1 MAPPLKP
8 GSAEYNRQARVA
20 AAQQETARRE
30 RTATQ
35 AAQKRAATT
44 GALSAAGTS
53 FRNFTTG
60 VPPGAETDAQGIA
73 RRRNE
78 ATARTA
84 AAGKKL
90 PKGGNPSGRAD
101 QGSADRATVQEFD
114 AKEAARRRAQRSNG
128 VTGST
133 SGKSN
138 ATAQRSTER
147 VTDKPGSLP
156 KPSDQQQPAME
167 GGPNQRPRIST
178 EGTSSTQKF
187 SIQSFR
193 SEIVENGVLPSHSY
207 LVTFSPFR
215 LGFPENAPLTRFVTQ
230 KRNTLVL
237 RCESIVLP
245 APALLEEENIRRY
258 GYGPVEKIPYGVQ
271 FSDVTMTWLVDKNS
285 ELVDFMHQWMNTIVM
300 HDSPNAS
307 MTPSTNPDVQRPDL
321 TNYSPYEVGYKDGY
335 TNPIVR
341 VYVYNRQ
348 NQTVIEYEMYDVFPM
363 NIQSMNLA
371 WADENQDQ
379 KLTVT
384 FAYTNM
390 KVKAKMKT
398 NETQLNYSFEDLR
411 SFLTEGRTLNPYEER
426 IQLSDRGG
434 KAAADKARSPGNES
448 ATTTAGTSRPN
459 ATESTPTAPTEV
471 VVPPNS
477 RQTRTL
483 GP

>member
-1 MAPPLKP
+1 MVGPIKYSQEANKEFDRWAQ
-8 GSAEYNRQARVA
+8 SAEGK
-20 AAQQETARRE
+20 TAI
-30 RTATQ
+30 
-35 AAQKRAATT
+35 AQKKKAIAA
-44 GALSAAGTS
+44 SY
-53 FRNFTTG
+53 
-60 VPPGAETDAQGIA
+60 
-73 RRRNE
+73 
-78 ATARTA
+78 
-84 AAGKKL
+84 
-90 PKGGNPSGRAD
+90 GNPSGSAAASAYEERAKNELRD
-101 QGSADRATVQEFD
+101 VY
-114 AKEAARRRAQRSNG
+114 
-128 VTGST
+128 VTQYNYSKNNP
-133 SGKSN
+133 SKSN
-138 ATAQRSTER
+138 AVQKSSSPARVTAPSTER

-167 GGPNQRPRIST
+167 GGPNQRPRIAT
-178 EGTSSTQKF
+178 DGVSSTQVF
-187 SIQSFR
+187 DIRSFR
-193 SEIVENGVLPSHSY
+193 TELLENGVLPSHSY

-215 LGFPENAPLTRFVTQ
+215 LGFPENVPLTRFVTQ

-237 RCESIVLP
+237 RCESVVLP

-285 ELVDFMHQWMNTIVM
+285 EIVDFMYQWMNTIVM

-307 MTPSTNPDVQRPDL
+307 MTPSRNPNVQRPDL

-398 NETQLNYSFEDLR
+398 DETQFNYL
-411 SFLTEGRTLNPYEER
+411 LEGRLENPYEER
-426 IQLSDRGG
+426 IQPSDKGG

-448 ATTTAGTSRPN
+448 FTTTAGTSKPN
-459 ATESTPTAPTEV
+459 ATENTPTAPTGV
-471 VVPPNS
+471 VVNPNS
-477 RQTRTL
+477 TQTRTL